1 MVDIL
6 DFVLEI
12 YLDIKHWVKY
22 KKQRKHEKE
31 NNLPKRIV
39 WPPYTKQFII
49 IFIIFIPVCFVFIF
63 FTSIGEN
70 EKKTEKIMM
79 KVSKLLEAEKKQF
92 GKYPSGLKTIIRNN
106 PLRKGLELDSWK
118 TAFVYTISEDGK
130 SYQLISLGRDR
141 KLGTKDDILHSSK

>member
-63 FTSIGEN
+63 FISIGEN
-70 EKKTEKIMM
+70 EKKTEKRMM

-92 GKYPSGLKTIIRNN
+92 GKFPSELKTIIRNN
-106 PLRKGLELDSWK
+106 PLRKGLELDNWK
-118 TAFVYTISEDGK
+118 TPFLYTISEDGK
-130 SYQLISLGRDR
+130 NYQLISLGGDG

>member
-1 MVDIL
+1 MVDII

-12 YLDIKHWVKY
+12 FLEIKYWIKHG
-22 KKQRKHEKE
+22 KQRKHEKE
-31 NNLPKRIV
+31 NNLPKSVV
-39 WPPYTKQFII
+39 WAPYTKQF
-49 IFIIFIPVCFVFIF
+49 FILFLIFIPVCFVFIF
-63 FTSIGEN
+63 FISIGEN

-92 GKYPSGLKTIIRNN
+92 GKYPSELKTIIRNN

-130 SYQLISLGRDR
+130 NYQLISLGGDG

>member
-1 MVDIL
+1 MVDII

-12 YLDIKHWVKY
+12 FLDIKHWVKY

-70 EKKTEKIMM
+70 EKKTKKIMM
-79 KVSKLLEAEKKQF
+79 KVSKLLETEKKQF
-92 GKYPSGLKTIIRNN
+92 GKYPSELKTIIRNN
-106 PLRKGLELDSWK
+106 PLRKGLELDGWK
-118 TAFVYTISEDGK
+118 APFVYTTSKEGK
-130 SYQLISLGRDR
+130 NYQLISLGGDC